1 MTSDDPSLGECP
13 PPAGDADGTDPILA
27 SRARV
32 ARLTSLAIRAGAV
45 AYAGAAALF
54 ALALATRFTGFLAS
68 AITLLLVLGSA
79 LLAPAMVFHYA
90 VKAADRADRENS
102 W

>member
-1 MTSDDPSLGECP
+1 MSGPDPGDPTGRAEAADPVLARRAQVARVVSLGLRIGGACY
-13 PPAGDADGTDPILA
+13 ALA
-27 SRARV
+27 SVLFVV
-32 ARLTSLAIRAGAV
+32 ALLTS
-45 AYAGAAALF
+45 
-54 ALALATRFTGFLAS
+54 FTGLLTGAM
-68 AITLLLVLGSA
+68 TVLLLLGSA